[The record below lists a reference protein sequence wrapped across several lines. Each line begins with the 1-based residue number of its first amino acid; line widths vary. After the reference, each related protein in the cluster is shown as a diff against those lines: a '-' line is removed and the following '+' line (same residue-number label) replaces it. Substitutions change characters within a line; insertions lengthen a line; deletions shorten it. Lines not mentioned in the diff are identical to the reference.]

1 MKWAQLLLVSLISV
15 LCRAQ
20 SSETVQIN
28 GTEGGKIQ
36 LECKYPAKY
45 QNQEKYFCRHPC
57 RSSSDVLVRTM
68 KHESVET
75 RGRFTLYDYTSYN
88 YIIVWMNNVRLTDSG
103 KYYCGISLFF
113 QDVYIGMNIK
123 VLPGSSAAG
132 VTRHMT
138 ATPLAA
144 GTTATSPPTGFY
156 STHTPVSTVGP
167 RGENTTVGNS
177 LENSI
182 LGCSELL
189 VGSLLALIVLAILLI
204 TIICRKRRKKL
215 VGFLSAGRNRNAEC
229 ASQDSF
235 TFYENVPDDWKHA
248 YEIVELPLH
257 PSPPLP
263 PSFGNVPLY
272 SVITQK

>member
-182 LGCSELL
+182 LGCS
-189 VGSLLALIVLAILLI
+189 
-204 TIICRKRRKKL
+204 
-215 VGFLSAGRNRNAEC
+215 GFLSAGRNRNAEC

>member
-1 MKWAQLLLVSLISV
+1 MKWARLLLVSVVSV
-15 LCRAQ
+15 FFSAR
-20 SSETVQIN
+20 SIETVQIN

-88 YIIVWMNNVRLTDSG
+88 YIIVWMNNVRLMDSG

-132 VTRHMT
+132 VTRRMT
-138 ATPLAA
+138 ATPPSA
-144 GTTATSPPTGFY
+144 GTTTTSPPTGFY

-167 RGENTTVGNS
+167 QSESTTVGS
-177 LENSI
+177 SFENPV

-189 VGSLLALIVLAILLI
+189 VGFLLALIVLAILLI

-215 VGFLSAGRNRNAEC
+215 LGFLSAGRNRNSEC

-235 TFYENVPDDWKHA
+235 TFYENVPGDWKHA

-257 PSPPLP
+257 PPPPPP